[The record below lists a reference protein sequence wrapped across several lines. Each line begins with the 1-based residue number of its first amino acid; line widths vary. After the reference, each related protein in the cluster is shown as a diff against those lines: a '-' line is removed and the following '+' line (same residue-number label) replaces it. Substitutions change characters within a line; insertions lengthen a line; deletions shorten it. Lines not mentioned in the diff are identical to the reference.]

1 MKSVL
6 IAICVFLLMST
17 SIQRA
22 NAEGPPPVKIPF
34 TGVATNV
41 SLGLRDRV
49 EMWITNPSE
58 DIVQTGGTF
67 AGEVLI
73 GTFKAIGQ
81 PVEGCAERMV
91 CLQFQGTL
99 DGLEE
104 GGFPEGVYTTWTM
117 TMTIDPKGNAMAT
130 YSLGPLPSFVHDQ
143 NGILD
148 LKPVANQ

>member
-1 MKSVL
+1 MFRL
-6 IAICVFLLMST
+6 IFLST
-17 SIQRA
+17 LCLLTPITGTA

-81 PVEGCAERMV
+81 AVEGCAERMV

-99 DGLEE
+99 DGLED
-104 GGFPEGVYTTWTM
+104 GGFPEGVYTTWAM

-143 NGILD
+143 NGMLD
-148 LKPVANQ
+148 LKPAANQ